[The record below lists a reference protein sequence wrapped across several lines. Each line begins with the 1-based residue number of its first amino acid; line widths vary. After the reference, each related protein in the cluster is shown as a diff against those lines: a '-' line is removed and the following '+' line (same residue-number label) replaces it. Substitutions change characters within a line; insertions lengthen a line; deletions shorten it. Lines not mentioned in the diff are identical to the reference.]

1 MASIFREFEI
11 GFKGKQYTSNI
22 TMDLI
27 NKIESKGVNIYQ
39 LAVSI
44 EAGGIPPLSLIA
56 TMYATI
62 LQSCGVNVTSDE
74 VWMEINGEDT
84 VSIVINAKNIISC
97 MFPTSEEP
105 KVKKDKKTV
114 K

>member
-1 MASIFREFEI
+1 MASIFKEFEI
-11 GFKGKQYTSNI
+11 GFKGQQYTSTI

-27 NKIESKGVNIYQ
+27 NKIESRGVNIYQ

-44 EAGGIPPLSLIA
+44 EEGGIPPLSLIA

-62 LQSCGVNVTSDE
+62 LQSCGANVTPDE
-74 VWMEINGEDT
+74 VWLDINGDDT

-97 MFPTSEEP
+97 MFPTVEEP
-105 KVKKDKKTV
+105 KAKKDKKTME
-114 K
+114 